1 MITTP
6 RMLFETKR
14 AVQIAGVIDEKE
26 TRTLLECGAD
36 LIGFPLGAECG
47 SGNAGEP
54 EAREI
59 VGRIR
64 PPAFGVVITYLGKT
78 DEVAALCG
86 SLGAPAVQLHG
97 DIGVGELRRL
107 RDISP
112 GLFVIKTLVVR
123 AGEFER
129 LAADMDRLA
138 PFVDA
143 FLTDTFDASTGRFG
157 ATGRTHDWSVSRR
170 LVERS
175 TRPVI
180 LAGGL
185 TPENVARAIQE
196 VRPAGVDAHTG
207 VEDARGRKDRALVE
221 RFVAEARR
229 AFASL

>member
-26 TRTLLECGAD
+26 MQTLLECGVD

-47 SGNAGEP
+47 AGNAGES

-64 PPAFGVVITYLGKT
+64 PPAFGVVITYLGKA
-78 DEVAALCG
+78 DDVAALCG
-86 SLGAPAVQLHG
+86 SVGAPAVQLHG
-97 DIGVGELRRL
+97 DVGVEELRRL

-123 AGEFER
+123 GGEFER
-129 LAADMDRLA
+129 RAAEVGRFA

-157 ATGRTHDWSVSRR
+157 ATGKTHDWSVSRR
-170 LVERS
+170 IVEYS
-175 TRPVI
+175 ARPVM

-185 TPENVARAIQE
+185 TPDNVARAIHQ
-196 VRPAGVDAHTG
+196 VQPAGVDAHTG
-207 VEDARGRKDRALVE
+207 VEGAGGRKDRALVE